1 MTFGQKCSKLNS
13 RLVYCS
19 QLYGIRDLVKNVNH
33 FNILFRDI
41 YPREEPPPFI
51 LEEDCIDWL
60 ENAKKIEADMYKMA
74 DSRPEYYHL
83 VVEQIFV
90 IRKQLEEKRKE
101 RRRQI
106 LMGYRYTSPFWRN
119 LEILEN
125 S

>member
-1 MTFGQKCSKLNS
+1 M
-13 RLVYCS
+13 
-19 QLYGIRDLVKNVNH
+19 
-33 FNILFRDI
+33 
-41 YPREEPPPFI
+41 
-51 LEEDCIDWL
+51 EEDCIDWL
-60 ENAKKIEADMYKMA
+60 ENAKKVEADMYKMA